1 MSIEDFIKL
10 FDEKYEKNIKR
21 MKIIEKLFGITE

>member
-10 FDEKYEKNIKR
+10 FDDKYEKNIKR